1 MEALTFVTETFN
13 AEEWDAIRGRPD
25 LRDEIGEGAWKLR
38 NFTMAQLTDRFV
50 TLERQQ
56 QGSLVTLLFHPN
68 VFFVPCYLIISFLCF
83 FLFCF
88 ILFHILILFSLETYS
103 GCRSCPLLS
112 VPPSSD
118 FVTRTAVLAFM
129 TISHHAFSRSIVL

>member
-1 MEALTFVTETFN
+1 MEALTFVTETYN

-56 QGSLVTLLFHPN
+56 GSLVTLLFHPDD
-68 VFFVPCYLIISFLCF
+68 FYLCLVI
-83 FLFCF
+83 
-88 ILFHILILFSLETYS
+88 
-103 GCRSCPLLS
+103 
-112 VPPSSD
+112 
-118 FVTRTAVLAFM
+118 
-129 TISHHAFSRSIVL
+129 